1 MRASLF
7 LIFATLDRLKSIQIL
22 YQLLKPIFFLN
33 MGVIP
38 RKAAKLEKVALNF
51 REISFV
57 ANDHKTGNSW
67 NQTFCGFSKPE
78 LMAP

>member
-1 MRASLF
+1 
-7 LIFATLDRLKSIQIL
+7 
-22 YQLLKPIFFLN
+22 

-38 RKAAKLEKVALNF
+38 QKAAKLEKVALNF

-57 ANDHKTGNSW
+57 ANDHKTENSK
-67 NQTFCGFSKPE
+67 NQTFCGFSKPK